1 MDGIL
6 LAALGAGAIGLMLYL
21 LLVVWPVR
29 VKRRLKEQKPEPEA
43 VTDERMARALEAAA
57 RIAGKPPQ
65 STSAQVQAPAS
76 APAPTTPQPMVL
88 PPPVATP
95 SLASIAE
102 VLDGIRLPH
111 ELAPLTTMAPRT
123 GAGDRVAF
131 WTDTA
136 LAEVIGPAFVEELRR
151 IGCTVTQIDP
161 TSYAVLR
168 DDTRAMVALHESGQS
183 ARIEDAPAFPTVP
196 PSVVVEIWL
205 PV

>member
-29 VKRRLKEQKPEPEA
+29 VKRRLKEQGPEPET

-65 STSAQVQAPAS
+65 PTSAQLHAP
-76 APAPTTPQPMVL
+76 APAPTTPPPVVL
-88 PPPVATP
+88 PAPVANP
-95 SLASIAE
+95 SLASVAE

-111 ELAPLTTMAPRT
+111 QLAPLTTMAPRT

-131 WTDTA
+131 WTDA
-136 LAEVIGPAFVEELRR
+136 AAADVVGPAFVEELRR

-161 TSYAVLR
+161 RSYAVTR

-183 ARIEDAPAFPTVP
+183 ARIEDALAFPTVP

>member
-6 LAALGAGAIGLMLYL
+6 LAALGAGAIGFMLYL

-65 STSAQVQAPAS
+65 PAS
-76 APAPTTPQPMVL
+76 APTPAPAPTAPPSVVL
-88 PPPVATP
+88 PAPMAVP
-95 SLASIAE
+95 SLASVAD
-102 VLDGIRLPH
+102 VLNGIRLPH

-131 WTDTA
+131 WTDAVTV
-136 LAEVIGPAFVEELRR
+136 EVVGPAFIDSLRR
-151 IGCTVTQIDP
+151 IGCTVTQIDA
-161 TSYAVLR
+161 TSYAVTR
-168 DDTRAMVALHESGQS
+168 DDTRAMVAVHESGQS
-183 ARIEDAPAFPTVP
+183 ARIEDALAFPTVP

-205 PV
+205 PL